1 MDLSNKDGLDKFTVD
16 ENPVI
21 LEGIEN
27 IREVLDMGKQRCV
40 IYEDWLCSF
49 IKGQPFFEQ
58 DVAWGLRKLE
68 ARIQQTL
75 DGSREV
81 IFPMVNGTVYVE
93 VIVVSQFNLKTIRDW
108 DTKLMTSLVTSIA
121 EARYPLTTVKKRR
134 KQLGDIAD
142 VPFIKKDE
150 MACPAK
156 CLVCKGVTVKPYVY
170 SNNIP
175 GRYEITQPSK
185 ELWICDGTTAK
196 CATHR
201 WAFQFHFLHGKLM
214 RKCQEFLA
222 YKAGPKVAIFEKP
235 RDLDGGWKV
244 KGVSFEEA
252 VRKFSMV
259 DGLPGQST
267 FTKLGVNDR
276 KYGKILFLPL
286 SLHSEMEQRPISRTL
301 SRFHTELDC
310 FHSADKVT
318 MLQFQVENRFVV
330 DDLNDAFDYSEKY
343 HYKKADYIQYESAE
357 NSDSDSVHLEYEQ
370 YYF

>member
-58 DVAWGLRKLE
+58 HVVWGLRKLE

-93 VIVVSQFNLKTIRDW
+93 VIVVSQYNLKTIRDW

-134 KQLGDIAD
+134 KQLGDIVH

-156 CLVCKGVTVKPYVY
+156 CLVCKGVTIKPYIY

-175 GRYEITQPSK
+175 GRYEIKEPSD
-185 ELWICDGTTAK
+185 ELWIRDDVLLMVGLIIFIFFTVNS
-196 CATHR
+196 R
-201 WAFQFHFLHGKLM
+201 ESVRSFLHIM
-214 RKCQEFLA
+214 EN
-222 YKAGPKVAIFEKP
+222 P
-235 RDLDGGWKV
+235 RL
-244 KGVSFEEA
+244 
-252 VRKFSMV
+252 
-259 DGLPGQST
+259 
-267 FTKLGVNDR
+267 
-276 KYGKILFLPL
+276 L
-286 SLHSEMEQRPISRTL
+286 SLKNHVMWMVAGR
-301 SRFHTELDC
+301 
-310 FHSADKVT
+310 
-318 MLQFQVENRFVV
+318 
-330 DDLNDAFDYSEKY
+330 
-343 HYKKADYIQYESAE
+343 
-357 NSDSDSVHLEYEQ
+357 
-370 YYF
+370 